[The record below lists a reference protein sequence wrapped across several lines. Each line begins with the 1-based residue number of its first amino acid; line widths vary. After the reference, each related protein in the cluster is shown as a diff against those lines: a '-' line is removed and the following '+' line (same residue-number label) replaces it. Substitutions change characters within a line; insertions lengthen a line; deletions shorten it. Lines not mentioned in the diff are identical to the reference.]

1 VAIITQ
7 ILQYKYPGE
16 EQSLNFPDLQLP
28 QGASALVLGD
38 SGSGKS
44 TLLHILAGLL
54 PPHQGQAQ
62 LAQQDLYQLSPKKRD
77 HWRGQKLGMIF
88 QQHYFLP
95 YLSLAENIAL
105 AGKMQ
110 GQNLDS
116 QAIKKGLESLSI
128 GHLASKK
135 PPQCSVGEQQR
146 ASILRATL
154 HHPSVILA
162 DEPTSALDHKQAE
175 RVAQL
180 LLSAARE
187 QQSTLLIVTHD
198 QRLHSHFDQII
209 RL

>member
-1 VAIITQ
+1 MAIFTHN
-7 ILQYKYPGE
+7 LQYRHPGE
-16 EQSLNFPDLQLP
+16 QQSLSFPDLALP
-28 QGASALVLGD
+28 QGSSALVLGD

-54 PPHQGQAQ
+54 PPLQGQAQ
-62 LAQQDLYQLSPKKRD
+62 LAQQDLYQLPPRKRD
-77 HWRGQKLGMIF
+77 HWRGQHLGMIF

-95 YLSLAENIAL
+95 YLSLAENLAL

-110 GQNLDS
+110 GQNLS
-116 QAIKKGLESLSI
+116 NQAIQKGLQSLSI
-128 GHLASKK
+128 GHLAGKK

-154 HHPSVILA
+154 HQPSVILA
-162 DEPTSALDHKQAE
+162 DEPTSALDQKQAE

-187 QQSTLLIVTHD
+187 QQSSLLIVTHD
-198 QRLHSHFDQII
+198 QRLQDHFDQII